1 MDDITPA
8 PPAAVVAASGS
19 VSAVSWGAIFA
30 GTAVAAATSLL
41 LFALFAGLDLAA
53 LSRHAGAARGTPPSF
68 TVMAAVAL
76 IVTQWVSACL
86 GGYITGRLRTRW
98 VGTHSHEVF
107 FRDTAHGFIT
117 WCVATV
123 LMASGLASTAASLTG
138 LRVPLTGMRDMSAQG
153 QPHRALHQAAGSVNG
168 GVTAGAY
175 RALDPQ
181 FAVAEGRIATE
192 APGQRLLLADGPARV
207 EPGARTRLV
216 AVDETAD
223 TDGSGV
229 DVTPKDAAVSS
240 ILTALSMLIGAFI
253 AGVSAALGGRLR
265 DLHP

>member
-1 MDDITPA
+1 MDDLTTP
-8 PPAAVVAASGS
+8 PPAAVVAATGS

-30 GTAVAAATSLL
+30 GTAVAAASSLV

-53 LSRHAGAARGTPPSF
+53 LSRGAARGTPPSI

-98 VGTHSHEVF
+98 VGTHTHEVF

-138 LRVPLTGMRDMSAQG
+138 LRVPLTGQRDMSAHG
-153 QPHRALHQAAGSVNG
+153 QPHRALHLAASPVDS
-168 GVTAGAY
+168 GVTTGASS
-175 RALDPQ
+175 ALDLQ
-181 FAVAEGRIATE
+181 FSVAEGRLANE
-192 APGQRLLLADGPARV
+192 GPGRRLVLEDGPLMV
-207 EPGARTRLV
+207 EPGAARARLV

-223 TDGSGV
+223 ADSPGA
-229 DVTPKDAAVSS
+229 DVTPKEAAVSS